1 MSRFQYFKFGQFQ
14 FINLILF
21 INMEQLDVDMFHY
34 SNVYVY
40 SQGLKSCRNFDRFV
54 MALMSKLGA
63 QAAMLV

>member
-1 MSRFQYFKFGQFQ
+1 
-14 FINLILF
+14 
-21 INMEQLDVDMFHY
+21 MEQLDVDMFHY